1 MSTSIDT
8 LLTESKLSSIR
19 MSDPLILAVDT
30 STQTITVA
38 ICKGKEILVD
48 RSEPANQHHSKRLLK
63 LIDECLTQ
71 ANIKLDKVDAFATTI
86 GPGSFTGVRT
96 ALGTIKALAFSNN
109 KPLIGIP
116 TLLAMVHAIDHPI
129 VVPVLDARRDF
140 VYVGQFQ
147 KTNNQWTEA
156 KKPSMIATVEL
167 SANIPAGARAIG
179 HQTGNSE
186 FDHIHGKT
194 LCEISLQKFINNEF
208 EDIFSVEPL
217 YIQKTAAEGYV

>member
-1 MSTSIDT
+1 
-8 LLTESKLSSIR
+8 
-19 MSDPLILAVDT
+19 MSDPIILAVDT

-38 ICKGKEILVD
+38 ICKGKEVLVD
-48 RSEPANQHHSKRLLK
+48 QSEPANQHHSKRLLK
-63 LIDECLTQ
+63 LIDECLAQ
-71 ANIKLDKVDAFATTI
+71 ANLQLNEIDAFATTI

-96 ALGTIKALAFSNN
+96 ALGTVKALAYSNN

-116 TLLAMVHAIDHPI
+116 TLLAMVYPHDHTL
-129 VVPVLDARRDF
+129 VVPVLDARKDF

-147 KTNNQWTEA
+147 KTNHQWVEV
-156 KKPSMIATVEL
+156 KKPFMIATVEL
-167 SANIPAGARAIG
+167 SANIPVGARAIG

-194 LCEISLQKFINNEF
+194 LCEISRQKFINNEF